1 MQQNISIYKSSEAI
15 RKSFILHLKEAILKD
30 VLIKDEF
37 DLDNLHNNWINEKD
51 LLKKG
56 TDQATL
62 FHKAIYSTF
71 DHADYF
77 STEFWNSYKELS
89 LEVVDKLKTETGYF
103 GDWAI
108 QRFPTIRVQF
118 PNNLSVFEF
127 HRDSDYSHPIGEINC
142 FYAVNECFNSSA
154 LQVEKN
160 LGFEDYEPLNL
171 KSGEYAILNTSI
183 FKHGDLLNK
192 SMKTRVSMDFRFI
205 PEEQL
210 INSKSSLTKSIKFSS
225 DSYFIKEK
233 EIVNL

>member
-1 MQQNISIYKSSEAI
+1 MRQNITIYKSSDEI
-15 RKSFILHLKEAILKD
+15 RKSFILHLKEAIFKTNLTR
-30 VLIKDEF
+30 DEF
-37 DLDNLHNNWINEKD
+37 DLDNLHHIFINEKT

-71 DHADYF
+71 DQPNYF
-77 STEFWNSYKELS
+77 STDFWNSYKLLC
-89 LEVVDKLKTETGYF
+89 LEVVKKLKTETGYF

-108 QRFPTIRVQF
+108 QRFPTIRVHF

-127 HRDSDYSHPIGEINC
+127 HRDSDYSHPLGEINC

-171 KSGEYAILNTSI
+171 KSSEYAIINTSI

-192 SMKTRVSMDFRFI
+192 TMKTRVSMDFRFI
-205 PEEQL
+205 PEKLL
-210 INSKSSLTKSIKFSS
+210 INSKSSLTKSIQFSS
-225 DSYFIKEK
+225 NSYFIKEK

>member
-1 MQQNISIYKSSEAI
+1 MQQNINIFKSPDKI
-15 RKSFILHLKEAILKD
+15 RKSFILHIKEAINNAT
-30 VLIKDEF
+30 LIKDEF
-37 DLDNLHNNWINEKD
+37 NLDNLHNIFIDEKT

-71 DHADYF
+71 NHANYF
-77 STEFWNSYKELS
+77 STDFWNSYRVLC
-89 LEVVDKLKTETGYF
+89 LEVVNKLKIDTGYF
-103 GDWAI
+103 EDWAI
-108 QRFPTIRVQF
+108 QRYPTIRVQF

-192 SMKTRVSMDFRFI
+192 TSRTRVSMDFRFI
-205 PEEQL
+205 PEKQL
-210 INSKSSLTKSIKFSS
+210 IDSKSSLTKSIKFSS